1 MTISIITQKYYQVN
15 KFHGVTQP
23 VAVRTGFCYTN
34 KVILSNKTMWIFSNV
49 EQQEGESVLEKEL
62 QKQLEVIKRG
72 TAEIVPENELVEKL
86 KKSIRENEPLHIK
99 LGLDPTAPD
108 IHLGHTVV
116 LQKLRQFQDLG
127 HNVTIILGDYTA
139 RIGDPTGKSETRKQ
153 LTEEQVKAN
162 ARTYEEQ
169 IVKILDPERT
179 RMVFNSQWL
188 APMTFADVIG
198 LAAKY
203 TVARML
209 ERDDFAKRF
218 NNEMPISIHEFF
230 YPLMQ
235 GYDSVALKADVELG
249 GTDQK
254 FNLLMGRHLQKEF
267 GQEPQIALM
276 MPILEGLDGVQKMSK
291 SLGNYIG
298 ITESPLEKYG
308 KTMSIADE
316 LMTRYF
322 ELVTPVSM
330 EEIRQI
336 DSGLK
341 DGSLHPRDV
350 KMRLAREIVTIYH
363 GPEAA
368 LKAEEEFKNI
378 FQKHELPDEIPEYV
392 VNPAEF
398 EEGQIWLPKLLVLSG
413 MAASTSEGRRL
424 IQQGAVKLDDNK
436 FDDPNGKIVP
446 RNGMIIKAGKRKFV
460 KLVVNL

>member
-1 MTISIITQKYYQVN
+1 MELEIE
-15 KFHGVTQP
+15 
-23 VAVRTGFCYTN
+23 
-34 KVILSNKTMWIFSNV
+34 KT
-49 EQQEGESVLEKEL
+49 EEL
-62 QKQLEVIKRG
+62 QRQLAEIRRG

-86 KKSIRENEPLHIK
+86 KRSIRENKPLNIK

-116 LQKLRQFQDLG
+116 LQKLRQFQELG
-127 HNVTIILGDYTA
+127 HNVTILLGDYTA

-169 IVKILDPERT
+169 IFKILDKDRT
-179 RMVFNSQWL
+179 TLRFNSEWL
-188 APMTFADVIG
+188 APLNFADVIT

-218 NNEMPISIHEFF
+218 NSELPISIHEFF

-235 GYDSVALKADVELG
+235 GYDSVALEADVELG

-254 FNLLMGRHLQKEF
+254 FNLLMGRHLQKEY
-267 GQEPQIALM
+267 GQEPQVALM
-276 MPILEGLDGVQKMSK
+276 LPILEGLDGVQKMSK

-298 ITESPLEKYG
+298 ITESPREMYG

-316 LMTRYF
+316 LMIRYF
-322 ELVTPVSM
+322 ELVTPISM
-330 EEIRQI
+330 EEIRGI
-336 DSGLK
+336 EKGLK

-350 KMRLAREIVTIYH
+350 KMRLGREIVTIYH
-363 GPEAA
+363 GEEAA
-368 LKAEEEFKNI
+368 LRAEEEFKNI
-378 FQKHELPDEIPEYV
+378 FQKKELPDEIPEYTV
-392 VNPAEF
+392 RPADLED
-398 EEGQIWLPKLLVLSG
+398 GRIWLPKLMVLANIAG
-413 MAASTSEGRRL
+413 STSEGRRL
-424 IQQGAVKLDDNK
+424 VQQGAVKVDDNK

-446 RNGMIIKAGKRKFV
+446 QNGMIIKAGKRKFI
-460 KLVVNL
+460 KLVV